1 MKPESYK
8 QNRHLQ
14 IAGLAL
20 LIFLSFFAGIG
31 SGPLFDVDEG
41 AFSEATREMLV
52 SKNYLT
58 TYLNGQLRF
67 DKPILIYWLQLL
79 SVTSF
84 GITEFAFRLPSAVAA
99 AFWAATLFLF
109 VRRERNETEALLST
123 ALLVLSLQVS
133 IIAKA
138 AIADA
143 MLNLCLAVSLTAIF
157 SFWRTRK
164 RSSVFIAY
172 AAMGFGVLDK
182 GPVAILIPVAV
193 SFLFFLVQKDLKSWF
208 RAALNP
214 MAIGLF
220 LLIALPWYIL
230 EYREQGQAFID
241 GFFMKHNV
249 GRFHGSMEGHSGS
262 LFYYLPVVLIGIM
275 PSTGLL
281 LTFFMKIR
289 ERLADPLY
297 RFCLIWFSFVFIF
310 FSLSGTKLPHY
321 MIYGY
326 TPLFIILGAELAS
339 ARKPWLHALWPAGLL
354 LILALLPL
362 ALEKVMPSVE
372 NLFIRAQL
380 QGFLEQMATSR
391 FSLLMSGAAVLCML
405 LQMIPVLAP
414 SLRFIL
420 GGAILTISFNLVAMP
435 IAAKVMQ
442 VPVKEAALLA
452 RAGGLKVVM
461 WKVFYPSFLV
471 YSGSLAE
478 RRHPEP
484 GDVVL
489 TSIDRLSQIG
499 TVEKLY
505 DKYGIILAK
514 MPEQQD
520 PR

>member
-1 MKPESYK
+1 MKTESYK
-8 QNRHLQ
+8 QNRQLQ
-14 IAGLAL
+14 LAGLAL
-20 LIFLSFFAGIG
+20 LVFLSFFAGIG

-41 AFSEATREMLV
+41 AFSEATREMFV

-58 TYLNGQLRF
+58 TWLNGQLRF

-79 SVTSF
+79 SVHSF
-84 GITEFAFRLPSAVAA
+84 GITEFAFRLPSAVSAT
-99 AFWAATLFLF
+99 FWAVTLFLF

-143 MLNLCLAVSLTAIF
+143 LLNLCLAVSLTAIF
-157 SFWRTRK
+157 SFWRTQR
-164 RSSVFIAY
+164 RSSVYVAY
-172 AAMGFGVLDK
+172 AAMGFGMLDK
-182 GPVAILIPVAV
+182 GPVAILIPAAV
-193 SFLFFLVQKDLKSWF
+193 SFLFFLLQKDIKAWF

-214 MAIGLF
+214 TAIGLF

-281 LTFFMKIR
+281 PTLFVKIR
-289 ERLADPLY
+289 EKLTDPLY
-297 RFCLIWFSFVFIF
+297 RFCLIWFGFVFIF

-326 TPLFIILGAELAS
+326 TPLFILLGTELAN

-354 LILALLPL
+354 LIFAVLPL
-362 ALEKVMPSVE
+362 VLKMVIPSVE

-380 QGFLEQMATSR
+380 LGFLEQMNTGR
-391 FSLLMSGAAVLCML
+391 FSLLMTGAAVLCML

-420 GGAILTISFNLVAMP
+420 GGAVLTISFNLIAMP
-435 IAAKVMQ
+435 IAARVMQ
-442 VPVKEAALLA
+442 EPVKQAALLA
-452 RAGGLKVVM
+452 RAKGLKVVM

-471 YSGSLAE
+471 YSGSLVE

-489 TSIDRLSQIG
+489 TSIDRLPQIG

-505 DKYGIILAK
+505 GKYGIILAK
-514 MPEQQD
+514 MPEQND